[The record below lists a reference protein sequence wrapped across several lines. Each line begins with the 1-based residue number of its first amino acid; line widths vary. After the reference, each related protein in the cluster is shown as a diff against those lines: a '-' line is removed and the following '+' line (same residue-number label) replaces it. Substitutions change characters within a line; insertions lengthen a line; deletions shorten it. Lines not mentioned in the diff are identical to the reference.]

1 MVGEGGVDR
10 KQVTASTHLTTLWRM
25 KIRVRAA
32 HPADAETI
40 HALVTELA
48 IYEREPNA
56 VEASAA
62 DYRRQLAADPPPF
75 ECLLAEYRGDGPVAF
90 ALFFHNYST
99 WQGRRGLY
107 LEDLFVRPSHRRRGI
122 GRALFRHL
130 AALAGERDCGR
141 LEWKVLQW
149 NTLAVDFYRGLEAES
164 MTEWVPWRLSGRA
177 LTRAAGP

>member
-1 MVGEGGVDR
+1 M
-10 KQVTASTHLTTLWRM
+10 S
-25 KIRVRAA
+25 IRVRAA
-32 HPADAETI
+32 RPADAETI

-48 IYEREPNA
+48 IYEREPDA
-56 VEASAA
+56 VEATAE
-62 DYRRQLAADPPPF
+62 DYRRQLAAHPPPF
-75 ECLLAEYRGDGPVAF
+75 ECLLAEYGAEGPVAF

-107 LEDLFVRPSHRRRGI
+107 LEDLFVRPSHRRRGV

-130 AALAGERDCGR
+130 AALARQRDCGR

-149 NTLAVDFYRGLEAES
+149 NTLAVQFYRGLEAES
-164 MTEWVPWRLSGRA
+164 MTEWVSWRLSGRP